1 MDLAVASGVAAA
13 AGIEAALSRG
23 DTSTLGL
30 AGYREAL
37 FASFAGKDMVTY
49 ARAPSFL
56 ETQRMYK
63 DYGELLGNVLH
74 GVFNLDNEPRKHLGS
89 VALRAL
95 WRSPVTIRNLIGDGL
110 AGVRAL

>member
-1 MDLAVASGVAAA
+1 VAAA
-13 AGIEAALSRG
+13 AGVEMALSRN
-23 DTSTLGL
+23 DTTAVGL

-37 FASFAGKDMVTY
+37 FNSAAGKDMVTY

-63 DYGELLGNVLH
+63 DYGELLGNVLY
-74 GVFNLDNEPRKHLGS
+74 GVFNLDNQPRRHLGS
-89 VALRAL
+89 VALTAL
-95 WRSPVTIRNLIGDGL
+95 RRSPVTIRNLIGDGL